1 MNWKKWLGKQ
11 VGGGSGGCWV
21 SKVVSLMSGCAKA
34 GGCAAPA
41 VQTDNSKQST
51 GSWIS
56 KVLMQGAK
64 QVSTQNTQAAK
75 LLDEV
80 VAKLD
85 AAVQAE
91 SGSSQTGGASSGGA
105 LLDAIDREIAA
116 QPLQTAV
123 ARVRQSEVVE
133 QFRRELETQ
142 SLTVTTVT
150 AFLQL
155 LQQVLPMLLVK

>member
-1 MNWKKWLGKQ
+1 MNWKKWLGKRL
-11 VGGGSGGCWV
+11 GGGGGCWV
-21 SKVVSLMSGCAKA
+21 SKVVSLMSGCGKA
-34 GGCAAPA
+34 GGCAASA
-41 VQTDNSKQST
+41 GQADSGKQST

-64 QVSTQNTQAAK
+64 QVSAQNTQVAK

-85 AAVQAE
+85 AAGQAG
-91 SGSSQTGGASSGGA
+91 SGSSPAGSTSSGGA

-123 ARVRQSEVVE
+123 ARVRQSDVLA
-133 QFRRELETQ
+133 QFRQELETQ

>member
-1 MNWKKWLGKQ
+1 MTWKKWLGKQ
-11 VGGGSGGCWV
+11 VGGGGGCWI
-21 SKVVSLMSGCAKA
+21 SKVVSLMSGCSKA
-34 GGCAAPA
+34 GGCTASAA
-41 VQTDNSKQST
+41 QTDKSKQST

-56 KVLMQGAK
+56 KVLMQGAR

-85 AAVQAE
+85 AAGQ
-91 SGSSQTGGASSGGA
+91 SGIASSQASGA
-105 LLDAIDREIAA
+105 LLDVIDREIAA

-123 ARVRQSEVVE
+123 ARVRQSEVLA
-133 QFRRELETQ
+133 QFRQELETQ

-155 LQQVLPMLLVK
+155 LQQVLPLLLVK